1 MRNAMKSLML
11 TCIAM
16 LASIVAFAQVTTS
29 SMSGRITDEA
39 GPVVG
44 ATVVAVHQPTGSQFY
59 AITDAKGYYRLN
71 NITAGGPY
79 TVTVACM
86 GYADAVF
93 KDITVALSDNLV
105 LDTTLAEETLTLEG
119 VVVSAEGRTSNMRS
133 DRAGA
138 ITSLSS
144 KEIMTLP
151 TVSRSMN
158 DLLKQTPQAYVD
170 GSKVSIGGGNYRQS
184 YVTVDGA
191 AFNNAFGIGSNLPA
205 GGSPIS
211 LDALEQMAISVT
223 PYDVRQSGFTGGG
236 IAATTKSGTNQVT
249 GSAYVYFRNQNMRG
263 LEVADY
269 EDPITLD
276 PSRYLMYGASVGG
289 PIIKDKLFF
298 FFNVEADKSVTPG
311 PSRVPANMVDDGTGT
326 LVVDASRDAFDLSK
340 NKNVARP
347 SAVVLDALSK
357 YLMDTYGY
365 DTGGYKGYSTDSPSL
380 KVLARLD
387 WNINRNHKLNLR
399 YSLTQSKYASNPSGS
414 LTGFSDTSYA
424 PKGGRTSMYSIYY
437 KNSRYYQEQ
446 NFYSVAAELNSR
458 FLDGKL
464 NNTLRA
470 TYSHQYD
477 PRTQEGGYFPGVDIV
492 VGTDKTNDRAIYTVF
507 GSETYS
513 YGNLRDVH
521 TVLATDELTLSAGI
535 HNILLGAQ
543 FEYNHTT
550 NGYQTQ
556 GGVAYVFEYPTEQA
570 LYSSILDGT
579 VFDNPSQFAVTHG
592 NNATLSQEYPTFVY
606 KQASAY
612 LQDQINFSNNFRLTA
627 GLRLEYPV
635 YPSIAYNYN
644 PNVVAASFAPTFTN
658 PEGKYDTSVLPKAQ
672 LTLSPRVGFNWDVL
686 GNRKVVLRGGTGI
699 FVGRIPFVWI
709 VAQAGN
715 SGVVQ
720 TPIALKAPKDN
731 IPAISADRNA
741 IIQSI
746 YGGNYTPQ
754 IPETLTQ
761 LTLIDPSI
769 KNPRNWKTS
778 LAMDVELPA
787 GWNFSLEGVY
797 SKEMYPTTITNIGL
811 KDPSSLSEVPDIS
824 ARPYWSNGNYDN
836 NMRDVFL
843 LQNVNNKALW
853 GYYYSVTASLQK
865 RLWKGI
871 TGNISY
877 TYTDARSVNDGI
889 GDQVSSAWKA
899 LVSKRGTNSMELGI
913 PNYVMP
919 HRVMANI
926 TWSKDY
932 YDFFGT
938 TVALQYYGGPRS
950 RGSVD
955 YVDNIYNDGAFQYSL
970 IDIPTYADLFGPNG
984 WQFNSYTYKDANNV
998 MQTYTAEQ
1006 QKLDFWAYIQQDPYL
1021 STHTG
1026 EVAERNAVVSPWVHQ
1041 FDLKLAQN
1049 FYFYTGAKHH
1059 KHTIQLGMDIQ
1070 NVGNMLNPWW
1080 GNVWSM
1086 NVGDGYGNTKPLK
1099 LTNPDKVF
1107 LEGAKPVFEFQRNG
1121 TAVLDETFSRTHSTA
1136 STWSMQISARYIF

>member
-1 MRNAMKSLML
+1 MKNASKSLML
-11 TCIAM
+11 TCLSLLVSVI
-16 LASIVAFAQVTTS
+16 AFAQVTTS
-29 SMSGRITDEA
+29 SMSGRVTDEV

-44 ATVVAVHQPTGSQFY
+44 ATVLAVHQPTGSQFY
-59 AITDAKGYYRLN
+59 AVTDAKGYYRLN
-71 NITAGGPY
+71 GITAGGPY

-86 GYADAVF
+86 GYADAIF
-93 KDITVALSDNLV
+93 KGINVTLSDNLV
-105 LDTTLAEETLTLEG
+105 LDTTLSEETLSLDSA
-119 VVVSAEGRTSNMRS
+119 VVSAEGRTSNMRS

-138 ITSLSS
+138 ITSMSS
-144 KEIMTLP
+144 KEIMALP
-151 TVSRSMN
+151 TVNRSMN

-236 IAATTKSGTNQVT
+236 IAATTKSGTNEVT
-249 GSAYVYFRNQNMRG
+249 GTAYAYFRNQNMRG
-263 LEVADY
+263 TEVADY
-269 EDPITLD
+269 KPLTID

-289 PIIKDKLFF
+289 PIVKDKLFF
-298 FFNVEADKSVTPG
+298 FMNVEADRSVSPG
-311 PSRVPANMVDDGTGT
+311 PSRRYSNYIDNGEGVLVRDG
-326 LVVDASRDAFDLSK
+326 
-340 NKNVARP
+340 NKEVFTNGKDGVARP
-347 SAVVLDALSK
+347 SAVVLNALSQ

-365 DTGGYKGYSTDSPSL
+365 DTGGYSGYSTETPSL
-380 KVLARLD
+380 KLLARLD
-387 WNINRNHKLNLR
+387 WNINRDHKLNLR
-399 YSLTQSKYASNPSGS
+399 YSLTNSKYASNPSGS
-414 LTGFSDTSYA
+414 LTGFSDTGYA
-424 PKGGRTSMYSIYY
+424 PKGGRTSMYSSYY
-437 KNSRYYQEQ
+437 KNARYYQEQ

-492 VGTDKTNDRAIYTVF
+492 VGEGSNRAIYAVF
-507 GSETYS
+507 GSETFS

-535 HNILLGAQ
+535 HNLLLGAQ

-556 GGVAYVFEYPTEQA
+556 GGAAYVFEYPNEQA
-570 LYSSILDGT
+570 LYTAILNKT
-579 VFDNPSQFAVTHG
+579 VLDNPAQFAVTHG
-592 NNATLSQEYPTFVY
+592 NNAALSQESPTFEY
-606 KQASAY
+606 KQASVY
-612 LQDQINFSNNFRLTA
+612 LQDQINFSNNFRFTA
-627 GLRLEYPV
+627 GVRLEYPF
-635 YPSIAYNYN
+635 YPSIDYNYN
-644 PNVVAASFAPTFTN
+644 PYVVEASFAPTFTN
-658 PEGKYDTSVLPKAQ
+658 PEGKYDTAVLPKAQ
-672 LTLSPRVGFNWDVL
+672 VTLSPRVGFNWDVL

-720 TPIALKAPKDN
+720 TPIALKASN
-731 IPAISADRNA
+731 GTIPAIGTDRNA
-741 IIQSI
+741 IIQAI
-746 YGGNYTPQ
+746 YNGSYTPQ
-754 IPETLTQ
+754 IPEKLTQ

-769 KNPRNWKTS
+769 KNPRNWKSS
-778 LAMDVELPA
+778 LAVDVELSE
-787 GWNFSLEGVY
+787 GWAFSLEGVY
-797 SKEMYPTTITNIGL
+797 SKEMYPITITNIGL
-811 KDPSSLSEVPDIS
+811 KEPSCLAEVPDIS
-824 ARPYWSNGNYDN
+824 ARPYYSNGNYDS
-836 NMRDVFL
+836 NMRDAFL
-843 LQNVNNKALW
+843 LQNVSNKALW

-865 RLWKGI
+865 KFWKGL

-877 TYTDARSVNDGI
+877 TYTDARSVNDGV

-899 LVSKRGTNSMELGI
+899 LVSKRGTNNMELGI

-919 HRVMANI
+919 HRILANV

-932 YDFFGT
+932 FKYFGT
-938 TVALQYYGGPRS
+938 SIALQYDGGPRS

-955 YVDNIYNDGAFQYSL
+955 YVDNIYGDGAYQYSL
-970 IDIPTYADLFGPNG
+970 MDIPTYNDLFGANG
-984 WQFNSYTYKDANNV
+984 WQFNAYTYKDANDVN
-998 MQTYTAEQ
+998 QTYTAEQ

-1021 STHTG
+1021 SKHTG
-1026 EVAERNAVVSPWVHQ
+1026 EVAERNSIVSPWVHQ
-1041 FDLKLAQN
+1041 FDLRVNQN
-1049 FYFYTGAKHH
+1049 FYFYTGAKQH

-1080 GNVWSM
+1080 GNVWSLSA
-1086 NVGDGYGNTKPLK
+1086 GDGYGNTKPLK
-1099 LTNPDKVF
+1099 LTNPDKVY
-1107 LEGAKPVFEFQRNG
+1107 LEGAKPVFEFQRDG
-1121 TAVLDETFSRTHSTA
+1121 TNVLENTFSRSASLA
-1136 STWSMQISARYIF
+1136 STWSMQLSVRYIF

>member
-1 MRNAMKSLML
+1 MKNASKSLML
-11 TCIAM
+11 TCLSLLVSVI
-16 LASIVAFAQVTTS
+16 AFAQVTTS
-29 SMSGRITDEA
+29 SMSGRVTDVV

-44 ATVVAVHQPTGSQFY
+44 ATVLAVHQPTGSQFY
-59 AITDAKGYYRLN
+59 AVTDAKGYYRLN
-71 NITAGGPY
+71 GITAGGPY

-86 GYADAVF
+86 GYADTVF
-93 KDITVALSDNLV
+93 KGINVALSDNLI
-105 LDTTLAEETLTLEG
+105 LDATLTEESLTLESA
-119 VVVSAEGRTSNMRS
+119 VVQVEGKTSNMRS

-138 ITSLSS
+138 ITSMSAR
-144 KEIMTLP
+144 EIQALP

-236 IAATTKSGTNQVT
+236 IAATTKSGTNEVT

-269 EDPITLD
+269 KHLTQD

-298 FFNVEADKSVTPG
+298 FFNVEADKSVSPG
-311 PSRVPANMVDDGTGT
+311 PTRRPSNNIDDGTGK
-326 LVVDASRDAFDLSK
+326 LVRDGDKEVFTNGNDG
-340 NKNVARP
+340 VARP

-357 YLMDTYGY
+357 YVMDTYGY
-365 DTGGYKGYSTDSPSL
+365 DTGVYRGYSTESPSL
-380 KVLARLD
+380 KLLARMD
-387 WNINRNHKLNLR
+387 WNINHNHKLNIR
-399 YSLTQSKYASNPSGS
+399 YSLTRSKYASNPSTS
-414 LTGFSDTSYA
+414 LTGFKDVSYA
-424 PKGGRTSMYSIYY
+424 PFGDRTSMHSVYY

-446 NFYSVAAELNSR
+446 NFYSWAAELNSR
-458 FLDGKL
+458 FLDGRL

-492 VGTDKTNDRAIYTVF
+492 VGTGSDRAIYTVI
-507 GSETYS
+507 GSETYT

-521 TVLATDELTLSAGI
+521 TALVTDELTLSAGI
-535 HNILLGAQ
+535 HNLLLGAQ

-556 GGVAYVFEYPTEQA
+556 GGGAYVFEYADEQA
-570 LYSSILDGT
+570 FYSSILNGT
-579 VFDNPSQFAVTHG
+579 VFNNPSQFAVTHG
-592 NNATLSQEYPTFVY
+592 NNAKLTQEYPTFQY
-606 KQASAY
+606 EQASVY
-612 LQDQINFSNNFRLTA
+612 LQDQMNVSNNFRLTA
-627 GLRLEYPV
+627 GIRLEYPF
-635 YPSIAYNYN
+635 YPSIAYNDN
-644 PNVVAASFAPTFTN
+644 PYVKATSFHPTDTN
-658 PEGKYDTSVLPKAQ
+658 PTGTYDTSKLPKAQ
-672 LTLSPRVGFNWDVL
+672 ITLSPRVGFNWDL
-686 GNRKVVLRGGTGI
+686 FGNRKVVLRGGTGI
-699 FVGRIPFVWI
+699 FVGRLPFVWI

-731 IPAISADRNA
+731 IPAISADRDAMIQA
-741 IIQSI
+741 IYNGS
-746 YGGNYTPQ
+746 YTPQ
-754 IPETLTQ
+754 IPEKLTQ

-778 LAMDVELPA
+778 LAVDVELPA
-787 GWNFSLEGVY
+787 DWAFSLEGVY
-797 SKEMYPTTITNIGL
+797 SKEMYPITITNIGL
-811 KDPSSLSEVPDIS
+811 KEPSSLAEVPNIS
-824 ARPYWSNGNYDN
+824 ARPYYSNGYYDSN
-836 NMRDVFL
+836 INDAFL
-843 LQNVNNKALW
+843 LQNVNNRALW

-865 RLWKGI
+865 RLWKGL

-889 GDQVSSAWKA
+889 GDQVVSAWKA
-899 LVSKRGTNSMELGI
+899 LVSKRGTNNMELGV

-932 YDFFGT
+932 FKYFGT
-938 TVALQYYGGPRS
+938 TIAVQYYGGPRS
-950 RGSVD
+950 RGSMD
-955 YVDNIYNDGAFQYSL
+955 YVDNIYNDGAKQYSL
-970 IDIPTYADLFGPNG
+970 IDIPTYADLFGADG
-984 WQFNSYTYKDANNV
+984 WQFNTCTYKDANKV
-998 MQTYTAEQ
+998 DQTYTAEQ

-1021 STHTG
+1021 SKHTG
-1026 EVAERNAVVSPWVHQ
+1026 EVAERNTIVAPWVHQ
-1041 FDLKLAQN
+1041 FDLKFAQN
-1049 FYFYTGAKHH
+1049 FYFYTGPKHH

-1080 GNVWSM
+1080 GNVWSV
-1086 NVGDGYGNTKPLK
+1086 NVSDGYGNTKPLK
-1099 LTNPDKVF
+1099 LTNPDKVY
-1107 LEGAKPVFEFQRNG
+1107 LEGAKPVFEFLRNG
-1121 TAVLDETFSRTHSTA
+1121 TEVLDKSFSRARSTA